1 MPQLDLSTFPSQ
13 LFWLAVVFVILYV
26 LMARVGLPRVGA
38 MITLRK
44 EKIEDDLG
52 RAAQMKAEADA
63 VMAAYE
69 RALADARAQA
79 QATLKEA
86 MDAFN
91 AEAGKRQHAAAEKL
105 AAETS
110 VAERRIAEAKAQ
122 ALAGLR
128 VVAVEVARAAT
139 SKIAGIDID
148 ENRAL
153 TAVDRVMK
161 ERAG

>member
-13 LFWLAVVFVILYV
+13 LLWLAVVFLILYV
-26 LMARVGLPRVGA
+26 LMARVGLPRVGK
-38 MITLRK
+38 MIILRK
-44 EKIEDDLG
+44 QRIEDDLG

-69 RALADARAQA
+69 RALADARTQA

-86 MDAFN
+86 MDRFA
-91 AEAGKRQHAAAEKL
+91 AEANARQHRATEKL
-105 AAETS
+105 AAETG

-128 VVAVEVARAAT
+128 AVAVEVARAAT
-139 SKIAGIDID
+139 RKIAGVEID
-148 ENRAL
+148 EARAL
-153 TAVDRVMK
+153 VAVDRVMK

>member
-13 LFWLAVVFVILYV
+13 LFWLGVVFLVLYV
-26 LMARVGLPRVGA
+26 LMAKVGLPRVGA
-38 MITLRK
+38 MITQRK
-44 EKIEDDLG
+44 QKIEDDLG

-86 MDAFN
+86 MDRFAVEAN
-91 AEAGKRQHAAAEKL
+91 ARQHQAAEKV
-105 AAETS
+105 AAEIV

-139 SKIAGIDID
+139 RKIAGVEID
-148 ENRAL
+148 EARAL
-153 TAVDRVMK
+153 VAVDHVIK

>member
-13 LFWLAVVFVILYV
+13 LFWLAVVFLILYV
-26 LMARVGLPRVGA
+26 LMARVGLPRVGK
-38 MITLRK
+38 MIILRK
-44 EKIEDDLG
+44 QKIEDDLG

-86 MDAFN
+86 MDRFA
-91 AEAGKRQHAAAEKL
+91 AEANERQHRATEKL
-105 AAETS
+105 AAETA

-139 SKIAGIDID
+139 RKIAGVEID
-148 ENRAL
+148 EARAL
-153 TAVDRVMK
+153 VAVDRVMK